1 MSRIGWLDSAR
12 GLGIILVVIGHALG
26 GLIDSPLGDGQDTFR
41 RIFFA
46 IYSFHMP
53 LFFLLSGLLVTQRL
67 ERGAASF
74 ARALLPTIVWPYF
87 LWSAIQFSL
96 IFALGNL
103 VNSPAQTYWPTILAL
118 PWNTVSQFWFLYAL
132 FWLHILAMVLIPRI
146 GREGFV
152 LVALALKA
160 VVLVIALPV
169 VVKLV
174 CNHLLF
180 YAIGVWLAP
189 HGIEMLL
196 LCRRLVV
203 RAVTIP
209 LVGGL
214 LIAATLAA
222 VPQFGADI
230 PLLQASSPEIA
241 NLAWRFPAT
250 AAAIFGVAGVLG
262 IASIPALAES
272 RWLSALG
279 RLTMPIFVLHVMFIA
294 GARIVLTR
302 LELVSDVWVL
312 LGLIV
317 ASGLVGPLLVERL
330 TRRLGINRLLGF

>member
-1 MSRIGWLDSAR
+1 MSRISWLDSAR

-26 GLIDSPLGDGQDTFR
+26 GMIDSPLGGGQDTFR
-41 RIFFA
+41 RAFFA

-53 LFFLLSGLLVTQRL
+53 LFFLLSGLLVTHRL
-67 ERGAASF
+67 ERGAGSF
-74 ARALLPTIVWPYF
+74 VRALLPTIVWPYF
-87 LWSAIQFSL
+87 LWSVVQYSM

-103 VNSPAQTYWPTILAL
+103 VNSPAQSYWPAVLAL

-132 FWLHILAMVLIPRI
+132 FWLHILAMVMIPRI
-146 GREGFV
+146 GREGLV

-169 VVKLV
+169 VIKLV
-174 CNHLLF
+174 CNHMLF

-189 HGIEMLL
+189 RGIEALL
-196 LCRRLVV
+196 LRCRIVV
-203 RAVTIP
+203 RAVAIP
-209 LVGGL
+209 LLGIL
-214 LIAATLAA
+214 MIAATLAA
-222 VPQFGADI
+222 APQYGADI
-230 PLLQASSPEIA
+230 PLLHASSPELA

-262 IASIPALAES
+262 IASLPRLAEA

-279 RLTMPIFVLHVMFIA
+279 RLTMLIFVLHVMFIA
-294 GARIVLTR
+294 GARIFLTR

-312 LGLIV
+312 LGMIV
-317 ASGLVGPLLVERL
+317 ASGLVGPLLVERV
-330 TRRLGINRLLGF
+330 TRRLGINRWLGF